1 MKPIRFIILF
11 TTAYL
16 LFYALTPYIESIP
29 VRVTVI
35 LWLLSHVLIV
45 YMVIRVL
52 RKGVASTKTFEE
64 GYWYED
70 REKMT
75 DD

>member
-1 MKPIRFIILF
+1 MKPIRFIIFF

-16 LFYALTPYIESIP
+16 FFYALTPYIESIP
-29 VRVTVI
+29 VRVTII

-52 RKGVASTKTFEE
+52 RKGVPSAKTFDE

-75 DD
+75 GD